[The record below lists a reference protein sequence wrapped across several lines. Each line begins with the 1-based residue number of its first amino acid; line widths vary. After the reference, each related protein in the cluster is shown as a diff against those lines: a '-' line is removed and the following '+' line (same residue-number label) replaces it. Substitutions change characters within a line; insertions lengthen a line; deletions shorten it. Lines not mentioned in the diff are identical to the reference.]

1 MSQGLGNMA
10 FTHSC
15 RTIEQH
21 MLLLFDKDAVSK
33 ISNEFGIEFGVKGEV
48 KPFEGFLF
56 FERGPGETE
65 VEFFGLSPFDF
76 ILNQK
81 LKELHI
87 SQRGALSLLE
97 TKVQALEESSEAK
110 GFELVLKLMLK
121 VQGITH

>member
-1 MSQGLGNMA
+1 M
-10 FTHSC
+10 F
-15 RTIEQH
+15 
-21 MLLLFDKDAVSK
+21 LLFDKGTVPK
-33 ISNEFGIEFGVKGEV
+33 ISNKFGIEFGVKGEV
-48 KPFEGFLF
+48 KTFEGFLF

-65 VEFFGLSPFDF
+65 VKFFGLSPFDF

-121 VQGITH
+121 VHEITSSLP

>member
-1 MSQGLGNMA
+1 M
-10 FTHSC
+10 FFP
-15 RTIEQH
+15 
-21 MLLLFDKDAVSK
+21 FDKGAVSE

-48 KPFEGFLF
+48 KAFEGFLF

-65 VEFFGLSPFDF
+65 VEFFGLSPFEF

-97 TKVQALEESSEAK
+97 TKIQGLEESSEMK
-110 GFELVLKLMLK
+110 GFKLRLELMLK
-121 VQGITH
+121 VHEITSSLL